1 MSTILSLKD
10 RFDSIRKSRSF
21 GLFHNL
27 NPVSN
32 CQNTIDES
40 ESSKHSQS
48 RMATGI
54 LFDQMTLAE
63 QVELLSRGCAEI
75 ISKEELAEKLEKSA
89 KTGKPLRVKL
99 GVDPTVPHVTLGW
112 AVVLR
117 KLRAFQDL
125 GHIACLIIGD
135 FTAMIGDPSG
145 KSKTRPQLS
154 REQVQENVKAV
165 ENQLYK
171 VLDKNKT
178 EIYYNADWL
187 GKMGFSDVIQL
198 SSRITVA
205 RILERDDF
213 QNRLQEQKP
222 VGLHEILY
230 PLCQGYDSVAIKSDI
245 ELGGNDQKFNNLV
258 GRNLQSQYDQEPQVV
273 MLMPLL
279 VGTDGVEKMSQ
290 SLGNYVS
297 VIDEPNEMFG
307 KTMSIPDNL
316 IESWFTLCTGVS
328 LSEID
333 AMKSE
338 MASGNLNP
346 RDAKRKLGKELVK
359 QYHSKEAAEAADE
372 YFVNTFSKREQPID
386 APDASIPADCIKDGK
401 VSVVH
406 LLSSLQLVAS
416 NGEARRL
423 ITGGGVSID
432 GLKINDPTATIEKQE
447 LIGKVLRAGKHKFRT
462 LTD

>member
-1 MSTILSLKD
+1 
-10 RFDSIRKSRSF
+10 
-21 GLFHNL
+21 
-27 NPVSN
+27 
-32 CQNTIDES
+32 
-40 ESSKHSQS
+40 
-48 RMATGI
+48 
-54 LFDQMTLAE
+54 MTVAQ
-63 QVELLSRGCAEI
+63 QVEHLSRGCAEI
-75 ISKEELAEKLEKSA
+75 ISAEELAAKLEKSA

-125 GHIACLIIGD
+125 GHTACLIIGD

-165 ENQLYK
+165 EAQLYK
-171 VLDKNKT
+171 VLDPTKT
-178 EIYYNADWL
+178 EISYNADWL
-187 GKMGFSDVIQL
+187 GKMNFADVIQL

-213 QNRLQEQKP
+213 QNRLEEQKP

-258 GRNLQSQYDQEPQVV
+258 GRNLQSQYDQESQVV

-297 VIDEPNEMFG
+297 VVDDANDMYG
-307 KTMSIPDNL
+307 KTMSIPDSL
-316 IESWFTLCTGVS
+316 IESWFTLCTDVP
-328 LSEID
+328 LTAVNQMVAD
-333 AMKSE
+333 MN
-338 MASGNLNP
+338 SGTLNP
-346 RDAKRKLGKELVK
+346 RDAKRKLAMELVK
-359 QYHSKEAAEAADE
+359 TYHSPQAAQDADD

-386 APDASIPADCIKDGK
+386 APEASIPIDCVKDGN
-401 VSVVH
+401 VSIVH
-406 LLSSLQLVAS
+406 LLSALGLVAS

-423 ITGGGVSID
+423 IIGGGVSID
-432 GLKINDPTATIEKQE
+432 GKKVEEPTSSIAKDA
-447 LIGKVLRAGKHKFRT
+447 LVGKVLRAGKHKFRT

>member
-1 MSTILSLKD
+1 
-10 RFDSIRKSRSF
+10 
-21 GLFHNL
+21 
-27 NPVSN
+27 
-32 CQNTIDES
+32 
-40 ESSKHSQS
+40 
-48 RMATGI
+48 
-54 LFDQMTLAE
+54 MTVAE
-63 QVELLSRGCAEI
+63 QVELLSRGCSEI
-75 ISKEELAEKLEKSA
+75 ISTDELTSKLEKSA

-125 GHIACLIIGD
+125 DHIACLIIGD

-145 KSKTRPQLS
+145 KSKTRPQLT
-154 REQVQENVKAV
+154 REQVQANVKAV
-165 ENQLYK
+165 EKQLYK
-171 VLDKNKT
+171 VLDPAKT
-178 EIYYNADWL
+178 EISYNADWL
-187 GKMGFSDVIQL
+187 GKMNFADVIQL

-213 QNRLQEQKP
+213 QKRLDEQKP

-230 PLCQGYDSVAIKSDI
+230 PLCQGYDSVAINSDI

-258 GRNLQSQYDQEPQVV
+258 GRNLQSQYEQDSQVV

-290 SLGNYVS
+290 SLGNFVS

-307 KTMSIPDNL
+307 KTMSIPDHL
-316 IESWFTLCTGVS
+316 IESWFTLCTDVP
-328 LSEID
+328 LSEVQQMISE
-333 AMKSE
+333 MKS
-338 MASGNLNP
+338 GDLNP
-346 RDAKRKLGKELVK
+346 RDAKRKLATEIVSI
-359 QYHSKEAAEAADE
+359 YHSEKEAQVADE
-372 YFVNTFSKREQPID
+372 YFINTFSKREQPIN
-386 APDASIPADCIKDGK
+386 APEAAIPTECIKDGT
-401 VSVVH
+401 VSIVH
-406 LLSSLQLVAS
+406 LLSALGLVAS

-423 ITGGGVSID
+423 VLGGGVSI
-432 GLKINDPTATIEKQE
+432 GGEKVNEPTATYTNKE